1 MLVQT
6 KLWLQEPDSGSY
18 GNFAVSYRLSALY
31 AVKAFLGRKKKSHWC
46 LFCSSINCQMCHGV
60 CKKVLHVQIRGR
72 WAYILDSFS
81 LLSWLKINKSLLG
94 KDRALIRLEL
104 ETLREVFVNISRC
117 GGIPLM

>member
-1 MLVQT
+1 
-6 KLWLQEPDSGSY
+6 
-18 GNFAVSYRLSALY
+18 
-31 AVKAFLGRKKKSHWC
+31 
-46 LFCSSINCQMCHGV
+46 MCHGV